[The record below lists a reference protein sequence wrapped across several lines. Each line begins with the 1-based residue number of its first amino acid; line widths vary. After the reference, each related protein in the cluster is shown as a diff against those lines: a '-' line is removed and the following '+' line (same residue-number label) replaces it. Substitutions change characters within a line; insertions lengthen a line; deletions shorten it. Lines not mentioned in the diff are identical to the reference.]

1 MHYERWYIRIGA
13 LSLIYGSYCAPL
25 LVIELSE
32 LCEAAVRILNDE
44 PYMFR
49 RRARDLSPSL

>member
-1 MHYERWYIRIGA
+1 MNGGISRIGA

-32 LCEAAVRILNDE
+32 PCEAAVRILNDE

-49 RRARDLSPSL
+49 RRAEQLISLSL